1 METERRARQLESES
15 KWREAAQCWMSIN
28 RQNDANTC
36 MHIAEATEAGDA
48 FREDVDR
55 KIGPE
60 PEFTPTNVNA
70 WQKWH
75 KDLNEI
81 YNQHF
86 RK

>member
-1 METERRARQLESES
+1 METERRARQLEQES
-15 KWREAAQCWMSIN
+15 KWREAALVWLSIN
-28 RQNDANTC
+28 RHSDADACTL
-36 MHIAEATEAGDA
+36 IADTTEAGDS
-48 FREDVDR
+48 FRDDVDR
-55 KIGPE
+55 RIGPE